1 MGREISQNKVC
12 CCSNYVACL
21 HVFVVLIFVRNGNE
35 NGKWVAMEKEMKFWI
50 WRFRVC
56 LVGLRWHHRWCWNDI
71 DTAYWLECYED
82 RMTPEDQYIEGWC
95 RE

>member
-1 MGREISQNKVC
+1 MG
-12 CCSNYVACL
+12 
-21 HVFVVLIFVRNGNE
+21 
-35 NGKWVAMEKEMKFWI
+35 FWI

-56 LVGLRWHHRWCWNDI
+56 FVGLCWHHIWAWSHV
-71 DTAYWLECYED
+71 DTVEWREYYED